1 MDFHDA
7 LSTGFPARRDDEPDD
22 LRDDIVDELA
32 DHLACA
38 FRRELLRGAD
48 GATARRH
55 VLEKFGDPAA
65 VARRLWL
72 DAMWGRIMTKRIL
85 VVCCVVLAALS
96 LGMALV
102 LWNQSVHAQRMLLRE
117 MAAAEAARREA
128 EVARQQM
135 LARLASGSKPTDKR
149 GDSETKSTILRL
161 TEERTDGPPA
171 VNVLVELDK
180 LGEGRSKEIWRT
192 SDSGGMA
199 DFGPL
204 QPGDYEFL
212 IQRASPRG
220 TFRTR
225 ASFTLGPG
233 AQAVKQVVCP
243 KVPPEQVPIRV
254 YLKLPADLMKQDLI
268 VSAFFVSESKQIE
281 GGWQWDYRLQRS
293 LFCHGGPANDL
304 TEIRENHI
312 SENGGPGRGA
322 PYLEIAQADILSLGK
337 LGDPVGFEPT
347 TYQLMSLYVVRK
359 RPPTSANGNPL
370 RFGIVAS
377 SHPPSQTGMGL
388 VTTPVPEQFWKGKAA
403 TFEARRGQADEWT
416 IRIPDELVKAVQE
429 KLKAEEATKK

>member
-38 FRRELLRGAD
+38 YRRELLRVAD
-48 GATARRH
+48 GATARRR
-55 VLEKFGDPAA
+55 VLDRFGDPAA
-65 VARRLWL
+65 VARQLWL
-72 DAMWGRIMTKRIL
+72 DAMWGRIMSQRIL
-85 VVCCVVLAALS
+85 VVCCVVLAAVS

-102 LWNQSVHAQRMLLRE
+102 LWNQSVHAQRMLRQE

-128 EVARQQM
+128 ESARQQAI
-135 LARLASGSKPTDKR
+135 ARLASGPKPTDKR
-149 GDSETKSTILRL
+149 GDSETKSTILKL
-161 TEERTDGPPA
+161 TEEKTDGPPA
-171 VNVLVELDK
+171 VNVLVELNK

-225 ASFTLGPG
+225 ASFTLGAG

-281 GGWQWDYRLQRS
+281 GGWQWEYRLQRS
-293 LFCHGGPANDL
+293 LFCQCGNGNDL
-304 TEIRENHI
+304 TEIRDNHI
-312 SENGGPGRGA
+312 SQKGGPGRGA
-322 PYLEIAQADILSLGK
+322 PYLEISPDDVLSLGK
-337 LGDPVGFEPT
+337 LGAPVDFDSA
-347 TYQLMSLYVVRK
+347 TYQLMSLFVVRK
-359 RPPTSANGNPL
+359 GPSSSAHGDPL
-370 RFGIVAS
+370 RFDILAS
-377 SHPPSQTGMGL
+377 SHPPSQTGMGI
-388 VTTPVPEQFWKGKAA
+388 VTTPTPEEFWKSKAA